1 MGRVEQVVLLLHLL
15 WPGGGDKVQ
24 VLWGHLPGYQ
34 HMQGQTTTDATG
46 SLTFLIFRD
55 HGSPL
60 ASACQPSVPTP
71 PAFSQVLRLT
81 PHHHPA
87 QHQSMEPHPVTV
99 DALTYSTQ
107 AVRMARRT
115 PAGTST
121 LCQVALSVTKIKN
134 QTHFCRNLS
143 WPSHQLDS
151 EGA

>member
-1 MGRVEQVVLLLHLL
+1 MEQVVLMLHLL

-24 VLWGHLPGYQ
+24 VLWRHLPGYQ

-60 ASACQPSVPTP
+60 ASVCQPSVPTP
-71 PAFSQVLRLT
+71 PAFLRVLRLT

-87 QHQSMEPHPVTV
+87 QHQSMEPHPVPV
-99 DALTYSTQ
+99 DAPTYCTQ

-121 LCQVALSVTKIKN
+121 LCQVTLSATKIKN

-143 WPSHQLDS
+143 RPSHQLDS